1 MSRRLHLFEGYGV
14 ELEYMIV
21 DRETLDVKPV
31 ADAILRDDGGAI
43 VSDLAFGPIGWSNE
57 LVAHVLELK
66 TEGPAAS
73 LRGLAHDFQQNVRDA
88 NRRLAAHGAM
98 LMPTAAHPWMDPDR
112 ETTLWAHEYNE
123 VYEAYNRVFD
133 CRGHGWSNLQ
143 STHIN
148 LPFGNDEEFGRLHA
162 AIRMV
167 LPLIPMLAASS
178 PIIDG
183 RPTGLLDTRL
193 DFYQRNQARVPSII
207 GAVIPEAIYTEG
219 EYRTEI
225 LERTWRDISA
235 FDTDGVLQGEFL
247 NSRGAIARFSRGAIE
262 IRLVDI
268 QECPAADLAVVQFL
282 SAMVEAL
289 STGAMG
295 RLDKLRAFPTEAL
308 RSILLDGVRDGE
320 ATLIQDTAY
329 LGIMAGASAP
339 MVGSELLR
347 RLSEQLN
354 LADRYPES
362 APVLEVMFSEGTLA
376 RRILGAVGQNPKRET
391 LRAVYGTLCGCLEEG
406 RLFRRE

>member
-1 MSRRLHLFEGYGV
+1 MSGRLHLFEGYGV

-123 VYEAYNRVFD
+123 VYEAYNKVFD

-295 RLDKLRAFPTEAL
+295 RLDRLRAFPTEAL

-362 APVLEVMFSEGTLA
+362 ASVLEVMFSEGTLA

>member
-1 MSRRLHLFEGYGV
+1 
-14 ELEYMIV
+14 
-21 DRETLDVKPV
+21 
-31 ADAILRDDGGAI
+31 
-43 VSDLAFGPIGWSNE
+43 
-57 LVAHVLELK
+57 
-66 TEGPAAS
+66 
-73 LRGLAHDFQQNVRDA
+73 
-88 NRRLAAHGAM
+88 
-98 LMPTAAHPWMDPDR
+98 
-112 ETTLWAHEYNE
+112 
-123 VYEAYNRVFD
+123 
-133 CRGHGWSNLQ
+133 
-143 STHIN
+143 
-148 LPFGNDEEFGRLHA
+148 
-162 AIRMV
+162 
-167 LPLIPMLAASS
+167 
-178 PIIDG
+178 
-183 RPTGLLDTRL
+183 
-193 DFYQRNQARVPSII
+193 
-207 GAVIPEAIYTEG
+207 
-219 EYRTEI
+219 
-225 LERTWRDISA
+225 
-235 FDTDGVLQGEFL
+235 VLQGEFL

-289 STGAMG
+289 TTGAMG
-295 RLDKLRAFPTEAL
+295 RLDRLRAFPTEAL

-320 ATLIQDTAY
+320 ATFIQDTAY

-362 APVLEVMFSEGTLA
+362 ASVLEVMFSEGTLA